1 MRTLPFGIVLSMCSL
16 LFWNCGNQ
24 ANRAQETT
32 FTRQDSLTERYLGLQ
47 DSLLKAWNMMIHD
60 DNEKITTMHNL
71 LHELMVSNPAQWEV
85 LNAFEER
92 LDQLVHSRYTQKTME
107 NADIIEEYD
116 FASNSLVIELIAIA
130 EAQTEF
136 SYNTTLQKLTDEIR
150 MADQRVNNYREE
162 YDAVVVAYN
171 TFIESNKD
179 YLKEIDHSN
188 SFEKKPLFQM
198 VSE

>member
-1 MRTLPFGIVLSMCSL
+1 MRTLPCGIILFLCFL
-16 LFWNCGNQ
+16 LFWNCGDK
-24 ANRAQETT
+24 ANVAQETT
-32 FTRQDSLTERYLGLQ
+32 FTKQDSLTERYLGLQ

-60 DNEKITTMHNL
+60 DNEKLTTMHNL
-71 LHELMVSNPAQWEV
+71 LHELMVSNPLQREE
-85 LNAFEER
+85 LHSFEER
-92 LDQLVHSRYTQKTME
+92 LNQLAASRYTQKTME
-107 NADIIEEYD
+107 NTDVIEEYD
-116 FASNSLVIELIAIA
+116 FASNSLVVELIAFA
-130 EAQTEF
+130 ESQTEF

-171 TFIESNKD
+171 TFIEKNKG
-179 YLKEIDHSN
+179 YLKEIDQSN

>member
-1 MRTLPFGIVLSMCSL
+1 MRTLLFGINLSICSFL
-16 LFWNCGNQ
+16 LWNCGNK
-24 ANRAQETT
+24 ADTTQETT
-32 FTRQDSLTERYLGLQ
+32 FTHQDSLTEHYLSLQ

-60 DNEKITTMHNL
+60 DNEKIKTMHSL
-71 LHELMVSNPAQWEV
+71 LHELAVSNPPQREQLQV
-85 LNAFEER
+85 FEER
-92 LDQLVHSRYTQKTME
+92 LDQLVRSRYTQKTME
-107 NADIIEEYD
+107 NGHIIEEYD
-116 FASNSLVIELIAIA
+116 FASNSLVIELIALA
-130 EAQTEF
+130 EMQTEF

-162 YDAVVVAYN
+162 YDAVVIAYN
-171 TFIESNKD
+171 SFIEQNKN

>member
-1 MRTLPFGIVLSMCSL
+1 MRTLLFGINLSICSL
-16 LFWNCGNQ
+16 LLWNCGNK
-24 ANRAQETT
+24 ADTPPETT
-32 FTRQDSLTERYLGLQ
+32 FTHQDSLTERYLSLQ

-60 DNEKITTMHNL
+60 DNEKIKTMHNL
-71 LHELMVSNPAQWEV
+71 LHELAISNPSQREQ
-85 LNAFEER
+85 LQAFEER
-92 LDQLVHSRYTQKTME
+92 LDQLVRSRYTQKTME
-107 NADIIEEYD
+107 NGDIIEEYD
-116 FASNSLVIELIAIA
+116 FASNSLVIELIALA
-130 EAQTEF
+130 ETQTEF

-162 YDAVVVAYN
+162 YDNVVIAYN
-171 TFIESNKD
+171 LFIDQNKN